1 MVGGVAGQGA
11 GAAPGFGVVA
21 GAMTAD
27 AALVLAL
34 CGRSVGHTATLYG
47 FDPNDPAE
55 KLFALSVI
63 NVGSAMTQG
72 AKYTALADLSKLT
85 QALARGAPWTK
96 LSEFALAKV
105 ATKFAEQFSVR
116 LTKQKLGQVVPLV
129 GIAVGS
135 AFDYHSVT
143 RVQEAA
149 YWAYRERL
157 LLEKDP
163 TAAPE
168 LDMLLGDLD
177 VATAEAEVEPRVSV
191 EQLIS
196 EAEAEAEAEEGRGGG
211 GCSWR

>member
-1 MVGGVAGQGA
+1 
-11 GAAPGFGVVA
+11 
-21 GAMTAD
+21 MTAD

-85 QALARGAPWTK
+85 QALARSAPWTK
-96 LSEFALAKV
+96 LNEYVLAKV

-116 LTKQKLGQVVPLV
+116 LTKQKLGQVVPFV

-149 YWAYRERL
+149 YWAYRERF

-163 TAAPE
+163 TVAPD
-168 LDMLLGDLD
+168 LDTLLGALD
-177 VATAEAEVEPRVSV
+177 VATAEAEVEPTISV

-196 EAEAEAEAEEGRGGG
+196 EAEAEPEESDAEAGESMRNFR
-211 GCSWR
+211 SDNAAPA